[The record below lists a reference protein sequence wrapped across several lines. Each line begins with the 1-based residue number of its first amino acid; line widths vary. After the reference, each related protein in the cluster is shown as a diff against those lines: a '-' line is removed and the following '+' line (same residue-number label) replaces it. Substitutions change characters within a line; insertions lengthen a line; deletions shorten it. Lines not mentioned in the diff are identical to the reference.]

1 MSATSRRKAGK
12 WLAIC
17 TVNEEVLVGMR
28 KGILEVSRI
37 FVGEGMKKN
46 ASTRV
51 GKPYPRAYSGYLLL

>member
-28 KGILEVSRI
+28 KGRLEVSRI
-37 FVGEGMKKN
+37 FVGEGRKKMPPH
-46 ASTRV
+46 
-51 GKPYPRAYSGYLLL
+51 G